1 MIRQIIIPK
10 ERTYTLE
17 MPESYLGKE
26 VEILVFEVIQDQEA
40 KKPKKNSSD
49 RTKDL
54 RFRSGGYKFN
64 RLDANEWDYQKG
76 CIYKCI
82 IVWH

>member
-17 MPESYLGKE
+17 MPESFIGKE

-40 KKPKKNSSD
+40 KKPKKNSFAD

-54 RFRSGGYKFN
+54 RFSSGGYKFT
-64 RLDANEWDYQKG
+64 RLYANE
-76 CIYKCI
+76 
-82 IVWH
+82 

>member
-17 MPESYLGKE
+17 MPESFIGKE

-40 KKPKKNSSD
+40 KKPKKNSFAD

-54 RFRSGGYKFN
+54 RLRSGGYKFT
-64 RLDANEWDYQKG
+64 RLDANE
-76 CIYKCI
+76 
-82 IVWH
+82 

>member
-10 ERTYTLE
+10 KRTYTLE

-40 KKPKKNSSD
+40 KKPKKNSLAD

-54 RFRSGGYKFN
+54 RLRSGGYKFT
-64 RLDANEWDYQKG
+64 RLYANEWDYQKG
-76 CIYKCI
+76 C
-82 IVWH
+82 